1 MTLKDYVVAIPSYR
15 RPDTLK
21 NKSLAVLKHYKI
33 DPHRIHI
40 FVADKDQKKVYEDAL
55 DRKDYH
61 KIIVGV
67 PGIKNIRNFMP
78 NYFPEGQYI
87 FYMDDDIYKVYDT
100 VNNSGDLKN
109 KKGNKQIPLKS
120 LKSLIEEGF
129 RLSEKSGITNWGVY
143 PVNNPFFMKARTN
156 NIRDYVGTNLCY
168 IIGFMTGV
176 INNRKAEVR
185 TVDDKEDY
193 ERSIKYYLK
202 DGGVLRF
209 NNVTCY
215 TKCYKEPGGMQVER
229 TKKRIHDSAVYLTKV
244 YPNLCTLNT
253 TKKSGFT
260 EVRLRDRSP
269 DHVDIVLNRDGTR
282 STVTSETP
290 KEEKVSKKSRMRRLG
305 KKKTRGKSKVR
316 RSRENCGCKNKMSKR
331 AAEQFDELMD
341 VQVLE

>member
-1 MTLKDYVVAIPSYR
+1 MSLKDYVVAIPSYR

-33 DPHRIHI
+33 DPKKIHI

-87 FYMDDDIYKVYDT
+87 FYMDDDIYKVDDT
-100 VNNSGDLKN
+100 VNTTGDIKN
-109 KKGNKQIPLKS
+109 KKGNKQVPLKS
-120 LKSLIEEGF
+120 LKALIDQAF
-129 RLSEKSGITNWGVY
+129 KLSEKSGITNWGVY
-143 PVNNPFFMKARTN
+143 PVNNPFFMKPRTN
-156 NIRDYVGTNLCY
+156 DIRDYVGTNLCY

-229 TKKRIHDSAVYLTKV
+229 TKQRIHDSAVYLTDV
-244 YPNLCTLNT
+244 YPELCTLNT

-260 EVRLRDRSP
+260 EVRLRDRRP
-269 DHVDIVLNRDGTR
+269 DHHDIVLNRDGSRGKLNKKAT
-282 STVTSETP
+282 
-290 KEEKVSKKSRMRRLG
+290 KKSMVRRLG
-305 KKKTRGKSKVR
+305 RKTKAK
-316 RSRENCGCKNKMSKR
+316 
-331 AAEQFDELMD
+331 
-341 VQVLE
+341 